1 MRFVSTDFL
10 SVGLYCYKEVHMFGF
25 GVTEL
30 IIILVIIVVFFGAS
44 RLPKLGSGIGEA
56 IKNFKK
62 SISEPSEIDEKPKNN
77 KKEVN
82 TDDQEN
88 K

>member
-1 MRFVSTDFL
+1 
-10 SVGLYCYKEVHMFGF
+10 MFGF

-44 RLPKLGSGIGEA
+44 RLPQLGSGIGEA

-82 TDDQEN
+82 TDDQDN

>member
-1 MRFVSTDFL
+1 
-10 SVGLYCYKEVHMFGF
+10 MFGF

-44 RLPKLGSGIGEA
+44 SLPQLGSGIGEA
-56 IKNFKK
+56 INNFKK
-62 SISEPSEIDEKPKNN
+62 SISKPSEIDEKPKNN

>member
-1 MRFVSTDFL
+1 
-10 SVGLYCYKEVHMFGF
+10 MFGF

-44 RLPKLGSGIGEA
+44 RLPQLGSGIGEA